1 VTVQKDKAR
10 LQTLARA
17 LVERVHTE
25 ENNAKRLRW
34 ARHNDLLQKDGP
46 LLWVCPDDDGG
57 WAELIP
63 EGALVCQDG
72 ELRQAEIRLLRYLYQ
87 AEHFHDDFVFEPCLY
102 FDIPGTY
109 TGYLYGNVDQKT
121 AWGIDIVKPRVGQTA
136 YHLDAFIKD
145 EGGFE
150 PLMSHEVDFIEDT
163 GALKRLKE
171 KYEDALD
178 GILEIKF
185 QLPYSVLVQ
194 SHLIELVHLRGLEN
208 LLYDLYDIPDLLMD
222 VIGHMARSKARL
234 LTRLER
240 EHRLF
245 ENRVNIYTG
254 SGGLGYTT
262 APRKQDGD
270 ILLGDMWGFADAQE
284 FGNVSAEMFERFAL
298 KNQKIG
304 LNLFGMGCY
313 GCCEPLDDKY
323 DAVFRHVA
331 NLRRLSVSP
340 WTNIELAAEKIG
352 DRAIYSWK
360 PNPALIT
367 TGFEDEAI
375 LALLKRVKAA
385 TGNCYLEII
394 LKDIRTVAH
403 TNRHLVRFID
413 MVSRVFQ

>member
-1 VTVQKDKAR
+1 VGVSGRRRR
-10 LQTLARA
+10 L
-17 LVERVHTE
+17 
-25 ENNAKRLRW
+25 
-34 ARHNDLLQKDGP
+34 
-46 LLWVCPDDDGG
+46 GG
-57 WAELIP
+57 ADP
-63 EGALVCQDG
+63 RGALVCQDG

-298 KNQKIG
+298 KNQKIA

-313 GCCEPLDDKY
+313 GCCEPWMTSTTRCSGTSQTF
-323 DAVFRHVA
+323 AAFRSA
-331 NLRRLSVSP
+331 PGPTSNWRRRKTATAPSFL
-340 WTNIELAAEKIG
+340 
-352 DRAIYSWK
+352 
-360 PNPALIT
+360 
-367 TGFEDEAI
+367 EAQSG
-375 LALLKRVKAA
+375 ADHHRV
-385 TGNCYLEII
+385 
-394 LKDIRTVAH
+394 
-403 TNRHLVRFID
+403 
-413 MVSRVFQ
+413 